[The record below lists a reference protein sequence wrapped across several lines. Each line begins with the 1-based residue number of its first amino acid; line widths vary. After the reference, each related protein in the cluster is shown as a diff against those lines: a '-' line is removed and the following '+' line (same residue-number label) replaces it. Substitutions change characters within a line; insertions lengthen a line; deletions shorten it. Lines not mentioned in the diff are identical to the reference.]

1 MIDPVRR
8 GAVVVGLA
16 AVALP
21 LQAPRVST
29 RALVDAAAQYVAR
42 YEQQL
47 TSIVA
52 DEAYTQEIVEQSP
65 RDPEMPRRRSLR
77 SEVFFLFAP
86 GEGDWMAI
94 RDVLVVDGNAVP
106 DRPDIG
112 EALQRLRAREVAAT
126 FKRYNS
132 RYNIGRTHRNF
143 NEPTLS
149 LLVLDERHRERFSF
163 SASAGRA
170 ADPAVATLSFTEK
183 ERPPLIMDPARG
195 PAFSKGELEVER
207 ATGRIRRAVLRAR
220 VDRLS
225 VGLTTIYGPDD
236 RLGMWLPIV
245 FREDYEYGARSNSN
259 LAIGGSEYEQ
269 VACEAR
275 YSNFRR
281 FETQVRIR

>member
-1 MIDPVRR
+1 MLSAVRP
-8 GAVVVGLA
+8 GAVLFGLA
-16 AVALP
+16 ALALP
-21 LQAPRVST
+21 LQPRGVST
-29 RALVDAAAQYVAR
+29 RALVDAAAKYVAQ

-52 DEAYTQEIVEQSP
+52 DEIYTQEVVEQSP
-65 RDPEMPRRRSLR
+65 RDPDMPRRRHLR

-94 RDVLVVDGNAVP
+94 RDVLMVDGSAVT

-126 FKRYNS
+126 FKQYNS
-132 RYNIGRTHRNF
+132 RYNIGRTVRNF

-149 LLVLDERHRERFSF
+149 LLVLDDRHRDRFSF
-163 SASAGRA
+163 SAA
-170 ADPAVATLSFTEK
+170 ARGDDPDVATLSFTEK
-183 ERPPLIMDPARG
+183 DRPPLIMDPARG
-195 PAFSKGELEVER
+195 PAFSKGELTVER
-207 ATGRIRRAVLRAR
+207 TTGRIRRAVLRAR

-225 VGLTTIYGPDD
+225 VELTTIYGPDE
-236 RLGMWLPIV
+236 RLSMWLPIV
-245 FREDYEYGARSNSN
+245 FREAYEYGIRSNSN
-259 LAIGGSEYEQ
+259 LTIGESQYEH